1 MLSSLIQQNKIK
13 DVSVIR
19 RLGFAASFLPKTM
32 PAYWE
37 SVTNFAVL
45 HRPSRCDLT
54 PEQVRVVVENMSL
67 IDKEAL
73 TTDSELTQEILD
85 IPLLSGAGSHGIV
98 LVSDKESCTLCKTKL
113 NIRADRSSHVTL
125 YDDKLGT
132 VQAVHFTKYC
142 RKRGCSYQQ
151 HYGFS
156 TRGDS
161 NQVTYD
167 QDWHSLTYFMSS
179 SETAFSLDF
188 LCRLDSEILLGQIS
202 YYQRA
207 DIYNDIH

>member
-1 MLSSLIQQNKIK
+1 MTS
-13 DVSVIR
+13 
-19 RLGFAASFLPKTM
+19 
-32 PAYWE
+32 
-37 SVTNFAVL
+37 
-45 HRPSRCDLT
+45 DLT
-54 PEQVRVVVENMSL
+54 PEQVRVLVENMRV

-73 TTDSELTQEILD
+73 ATYPELTQEMLD
-85 IPLLSGAGSHGIV
+85 IPLLSGGQGSHGIV
-98 LVSDKESCTLCKTKL
+98 LVSDKELCNLCKTKL
-113 NIRADRSSHVTL
+113 SMRADRSSNVTL

-156 TRGDS
+156 THGDT
-161 NQVTYD
+161 NEVTYD
-167 QDWHSLTYFMSS
+167 QEWHLLPYFMSS
-179 SETAFSLDF
+179 RETAFSMDL

-207 DIYNDIH
+207 DIYNDIHR